1 MDSLGGTLR
10 WPAVVTI
17 LLAGLLQT
25 SLAVYDVLSGEVGDG
40 GEAAAAAG
48 GGASGA
54 GGGCGM
60 ATGQRDDQGW

>member
-1 MDSLGGTLR
+1 MDSLRGALR
-10 WPAVVTI
+10 RSAVITI
-17 LLAGLLQT
+17 LLARLLQT

-48 GGASGA
+48 AGASGA

-60 ATGQRDDQGW
+60 ATGERDD